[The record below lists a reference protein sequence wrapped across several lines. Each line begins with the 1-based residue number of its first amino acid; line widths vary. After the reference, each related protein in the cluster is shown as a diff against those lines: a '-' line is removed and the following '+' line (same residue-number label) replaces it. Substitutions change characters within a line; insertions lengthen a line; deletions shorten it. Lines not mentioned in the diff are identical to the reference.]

1 MTVQEILQR
10 AYVDLGEPSDMDPF
24 TYTLGVPSGFSSIGT
39 TMLGVLNEAQ
49 VAIATWKFPDGQ
61 RLRFPGLRDWFYV
74 QATTTTG
81 TIGAGQL
88 TPYATLLGDFTGL
101 GGRVIVVGNEAHLML
116 SASGTEAVL
125 EAGFST
131 DPSGLAYTT
140 YKKVFGV
147 GDALTAPVGDVLVVH
162 GVYDFEAQ
170 RRLPTFESEAEDFA
184 SVGYGNQGKVR
195 IRGKSITFDSAPSE
209 GKFGV
214 EVYRAPFE
222 LSTLTGE
229 SELPSHYH
237 EGLVLY
243 LEHWGY
249 VYMQETESAYGIKR
263 DLNDFLR
270 LRRSE
275 DDIAD
280 DRRELRLVPRV
291 G

>member
-1 MTVQEILQR
+1 
-10 AYVDLGEPSDMDPF
+10 MDPF
-24 TYTLGVPSGFSSIGT
+24 TYTSGVPSGLSTIGG

-49 VAIATWKFPDGQ
+49 VAIATWRFPDGQ
-61 RLRFPGLRDWFYV
+61 QLRFPGLRDWFYM

-81 TIGAGQL
+81 TIGAGQ
-88 TPYATLLGDFTGL
+88 TAPYATLTGDFTGL
-101 GGRVIVVGNEAHLML
+101 GGRVLVVGSEAHLML
-116 SASGTEAVL
+116 SASGTGAVL
-125 EAGFST
+125 ESGFSF
-131 DPSGLAYTT
+131 DPSGLTYTT

-170 RRLPTFESEAEDFA
+170 KRLPTFEGEAADFA
-184 SVGYGNQGKVR
+184 TISFGNQGKVR

-214 EVYRAPFE
+214 EVYRAPQALVA
-222 LSTLTGE
+222 LSDE
-229 SELPSHYH
+229 SELPPQYH
-237 EGLVLY
+237 EGLVFY

-249 VYMQETESAYGIKR
+249 VYMQETESAYGLKR

-280 DRRELRLVPRV
+280 DRREIRLVPKV